1 MNPKIKIVFDFTC
14 PYCYLAWG
22 YLRKLQQD
30 YSFEVEW
37 MSWEIQPN
45 MPPTG
50 IRLSDFLSPESLVET
65 QNSLNELGEPVA
77 LRPGDKTFSS
87 NTRWA
92 LEALEFAKEYHKEQE
107 WVDAVYQSS
116 FVQRQDIGDLH
127 TLLDIAKS
135 LELDTDKLR
144 SALENHVYYRVL
156 LRNDQY
162 CMEQRLEF
170 VPTIYSGDK
179 ILLEGVLTFDMVQDK
194 IRMLAKK

>member
-1 MNPKIKIVFDFTC
+1 
-14 PYCYLAWG
+14 
-22 YLRKLQQD
+22 
-30 YSFEVEW
+30 
-37 MSWEIQPN
+37 
-45 MPPTG
+45 
-50 IRLSDFLSPESLVET
+50 
-65 QNSLNELGEPVA
+65 
-77 LRPGDKTFSS
+77 GDKTCSS

-92 LEALEFAKEYHKEQE
+92 LEDLEFAKEYHKEQE

-144 SALENHVYYRVL
+144 FALENHVYYRVL